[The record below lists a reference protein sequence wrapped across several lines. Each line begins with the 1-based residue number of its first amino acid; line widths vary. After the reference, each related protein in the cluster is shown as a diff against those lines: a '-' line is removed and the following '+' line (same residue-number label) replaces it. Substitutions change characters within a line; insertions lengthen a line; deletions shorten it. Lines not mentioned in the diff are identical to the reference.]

1 MNGKR
6 TAQRISKICSVN
18 QFDTAALPRKEVVIV
33 RLFKLRV
40 LSSAIAF
47 AFALVSLFATSNR
60 VFSQT
65 GKAIVTDADA
75 TAGVHFTATAHVPYD
90 FYIEGT
96 HFPAGDYTISPV
108 ADSVL
113 LFRNADAHAV
123 GQAFLV
129 PTGEAVPARAEKLL
143 FELRNGRHCLT
154 DVWIPNGKMVVTSQ
168 QGRVS
173 AATEAR
179 TEVNLVMQTGSDQ
192 QRTADT
198 R

>member
-1 MNGKR
+1 
-6 TAQRISKICSVN
+6 
-18 QFDTAALPRKEVVIV
+18 V
-33 RLFKLRV
+33 RLLKLCV
-40 LSSAIAF
+40 LNPSIAL
-47 AFALVSLFATSNR
+47 AFALVLLFATNDR
-60 VFSQT
+60 LFSQT
-65 GKAIVTDADA
+65 EKAILTDKDA
-75 TAGVHFTATAHVPYD
+75 TTSARFTATAHVPYD

-108 ADSVL
+108 ADSVV

-129 PTGEAVPARAEKLL
+129 PTGEAVPVRAEKLL
-143 FELRNGRHCLT
+143 FAVRNGRHCLT

-179 TEVNLVMQTGSDQ
+179 TEVSLVMQTGSDQ